1 MYREMLGRSNY
12 GELLIFV
19 ACMAPAV
26 YVDLRWKRI
35 PDLWLVLAGAGLL
48 VVRLARSVIAAEQLV
63 GAVTA
68 FLLFFAVWLAA
79 RSRMGF
85 GDVKLAGLIG
95 FLVGFPGWLLAVSG
109 ASLGGIAFVLVRRAA
124 GLRPADESIAF
135 APLLVVAAAG
145 AFLALPLLEGA
156 WS

>member
-1 MYREMLGRSNY
+1 MYRGMLDRSNY

-79 RSRMGF
+79 RNRMGF
-85 GDVKLAGLIG
+85 GDVKLASLIG